1 MLEQLL
7 IYLRNWFRVR
17 DTVDGK
23 HPSTYTVES
32 GSVVLPFLQSGQ
44 YFRIIGSVFNDGLYI
59 YGDHIMDEDRNEI
72 ELTDE
77 TFTGSIW
84 ALAIPRAVIRTAAEF
99 GGVTAQM
106 SKITGQIIENPFTS
120 ESYAGVYSYSKD
132 QSGQLAALTAQR
144 DEIMKRLNQ
153 WRKIRED

>member
-7 IYLRNWFRVR
+7 NYLHNWFRVR
-17 DTVDGK
+17 YGVDGK
-23 HPSTYTVES
+23 HPGTYTVEN
-32 GSVVLPFLQSGQ
+32 GSIVLPFLQNGQ

-59 YGDHIMDEDRNEI
+59 YGETILDENRNEI
-72 ELTDE
+72 KLTDE

-84 ALAIPRAVIRTAAEF
+84 ALAIPRAVIRTAAEM
-99 GGVTAQM
+99 GEVTDQI

-120 ESYAGVYSYSKD
+120 ESFGGYSYSKD
-132 QSGQLAALTAQR
+132 QSGQLAALTAQK

>member
-7 IYLRNWFRVR
+7 TYLRNWFRVR
-17 DTVDGK
+17 DGADGK
-23 HPSTYTVES
+23 HPGTYTVES
-32 GSVVLPFLQSGQ
+32 SGIVLPFLQSGQ

-59 YGDHIMDEDRNEI
+59 YGDHIMDNGRNET
-72 ELTDE
+72 ELVDE

-84 ALAIPRAVIRTAAEF
+84 ALAVPKLVVRSSDELSDVMSQ
-99 GGVTAQM
+99 VT
-106 SKITGQIIENPFTS
+106 KITGQIIENPFTS
-120 ESYAGVYSYSKD
+120 ESFSGVYSYSKD
-132 QSGQLAALTAQR
+132 TAAQLAALTAQR